1 MRTGRRFI
9 LEPPLDL
16 DHCPTPAEEAG
27 VIFGEMRDSG
37 VPEKSSEHW
46 IKVKNRAHPCNG
58 SSDGGVPAKGDEVR
72 LTGLGVL
79 HLCRTSSPA
88 PADLAFLE

>member
-37 VPEKSSEHW
+37 VPEKSSGISYVGRSKHW
-46 IKVKNRAHPCNG
+46 VKVKNRAHPAIDRVIA
-58 SSDGGVPAKGDEVR
+58 SKYA
-72 LTGLGVL
+72 
-79 HLCRTSSPA
+79 A
-88 PADLAFLE
+88 